1 MTQRENQAIYSS
13 LLKNDGETMM
23 AMNKQTIYGILND
36 AEGFSISDGTADKCT
51 TFWKEI
57 FALLKGQEESEQ
69 EFLLGSIMSFVN
81 KDGLNQIIY
90 GQDKFIAILLILKA
104 VREKLRFFE
113 HHDTKLQ
120 DICSTIDVLIHGLKW
135 GHIDEKSSRIAMQNQ
150 ESDLLNILLTG
161 KVAND
166 SKTSNAEAYRFFQKK
181 INGLSVAQ
189 CCSLADIILY
199 SCFLLHIEADTEEE
213 GKGAFKLIKEMK

>member
-13 LLKNDGETMM
+13 LLKNDGETML

-36 AEGFSISDGTADKCT
+36 ADGFSISDGTAT

-120 DICSTIDVLIHGLKW
+120 DICSTIDRLIHGLKC
-135 GHIDEKSSRIAMQNQ
+135 GHIDEKSSRIVMQNQ

-166 SKTSNAEAYRFFQKK
+166 SRSRNAEAYRFFQKK

-189 CCSLADIILY
+189 CCSLPDIILY

>member
-1 MTQRENQAIYSS
+1 
-13 LLKNDGETMM
+13 MM

-36 AEGFSISDGTADKCT
+36 TEGFSISNGTEDKCT

-57 FALLKGQEESEQ
+57 FALLKGKEESEQ

-81 KDGLNQIIY
+81 KDGLNQIIS
-90 GQDKFIAILLILKA
+90 GQDKFIAIILILKA

-113 HHDTKLQ
+113 HHDMKLQ
-120 DICSTIDVLIHGLKW
+120 DICSTIDRLIHGLKC
-135 GHIDEKSSRIAMQNQ
+135 GYIDEKSSRIVMQNQ

-199 SCFLLHIEADTEEE
+199 SCFLLHIEVDTEEE